1 MKLLSKGK
9 CSLDKTNGFVSI
21 PNLECH
27 QKIAQ
32 GSMAKMPIR
41 SFKTMSLIHELNE

>member
-9 CSLDKTNGFVSI
+9 CALDKTNGFVSI

-27 QKIAQ
+27 KKIVQ
-32 GSMAKMPIR
+32 GSLAKMPIR
-41 SFKTMSLIHELNE
+41 SFKTIFLIHELNE